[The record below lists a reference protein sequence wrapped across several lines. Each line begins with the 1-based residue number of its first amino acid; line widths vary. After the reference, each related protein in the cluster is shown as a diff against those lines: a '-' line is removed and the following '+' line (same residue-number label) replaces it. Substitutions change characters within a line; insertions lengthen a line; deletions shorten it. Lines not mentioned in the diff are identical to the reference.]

1 MQKPETRLFH
11 LHYNVPDPSAAG
23 RALADEG
30 IPLRRRFGRVRDES
44 VALAPGDPEP
54 EGFRFRLRTHQRGYV
69 NITLAP
75 GRRPR
80 FDHLGLCT
88 RAFDEVLARAERA
101 GWPVRD
107 PDGRRPFVTTPWGF
121 RVELHRDGSDVE
133 SSLGDW
139 DDAHLDKVTAVVPN
153 PEAVRDGFAD
163 VFGRV
168 PGLVVRGADHLGEIG
183 ETRRRGTS
191 ATERDE
197 RTGDARPSAAV
208 PRFRVAGRAFD
219 GGGPNA
225 ETDEGRTIDAEA
237 IVGEH

>member
-11 LHYNVPDPSAAG
+11 LHYNVPSPSAAG

-30 IPLRRRFGRVRDES
+30 LPLRRRFGRVRDES

-54 EGFRFRLRTHQRGYV
+54 EDFRFRLQTHQRGYV
-69 NITLAP
+69 NLTLAP

-139 DDAHLDKVTAVVPN
+139 DEAHLGEVTAVVPN
-153 PEAVRDGFAD
+153 PEAVRDGLGE

-168 PGLVVRGADHLGEIG
+168 PGLVVRSEDHLDA
-183 ETRRRGTS
+183 TRRRGSS
-191 ATERDE
+191 ATECDE
-197 RTGDARPSAAV
+197 RTRDARPSAAV
-208 PRFRVAGRAFD
+208 QRFTVAGRAFD
-219 GGGPNA
+219 GRGADA